1 MFAQLLLSIIEKDTT
16 HHYTMVR
23 TKKLINRKLTD
34 ILPSGQPKI
43 SFHERQNVMKCIR
56 DSADWARTRNPCH
69 GRQKVQITPLPRRMA
84 VGVYTPLTEE
94 DTNRLQELAE
104 SGESGG
110 NFAVEVNMRE
120 HYKPTAHDLAMDAMP
135 TKIAIPVGE
144 VELCHAYTG
153 RQICTCM
160 ISEVMTHWQR
170 RNCMITVAA
179 AALNVPRLS
188 VTLVVYTNEVAGT
201 TKALVVINMLTNFLE
216 SGEPNYDPVFDCNA
230 PEGEARLPIHGYGYF
245 PCLVCGD
252 IAEDADSDRHSSD
265 ARMQLCIMCSPCA
278 VCKAC
283 RTTINGVPVCFA
295 CIDDK
300 SKEYRL
306 LSSRQRRRYNIHFR
320 SRAKLTPCGYIQ
332 EPLELEPEC
341 VSSSDDGE
349 STEAA

>member
-1 MFAQLLLSIIEKDTT
+1 MD
-16 HHYTMVR
+16 
-23 TKKLINRKLTD
+23 
-34 ILPSGQPKI
+34 
-43 SFHERQNVMKCIR
+43 
-56 DSADWARTRNPCH
+56 
-69 GRQKVQITPLPRRMA
+69 

-135 TKIAIPVGE
+135 TKIAMPVGE

-160 ISEVMTHWQR
+160 ISEVMTDCQR

-188 VTLVVYTNEVAGT
+188 VTLIEDATEQGT
-201 TKALVVINMLTNFLE
+201 TKSLVVINMLTGWLE
-216 SGEPNYDPVFDCNA
+216 RWEPNYDPVFDLSA
-230 PEGEARLPIHGYGYF
+230 PEGEAKLPTHGHGFY

-252 IAEDADSDRHSSD
+252 ITEDADEDWHSSD
-265 ARMQLCIMCSPCA
+265 ARMQLCIRCNPCA

-283 RTTINGVPVCFA
+283 RTTINDVPVCFA
-295 CIDDK
+295 CIDDE

-332 EPLELEPEC
+332 EPLELEPES